1 MGRVAAILTDFDGT
15 LCPTPDIKY
24 DCNNSEFIPRSLED
38 ILCEVSLTI
47 PISIITSKDFDF
59 IYPKTKKF
67 AKILSCILGVET
79 FVLTDK
85 EQIKRDKN
93 IPYENK
99 KLCSGDVIIKDWISP
114 FDHEMRSIN
123 SDTLSEIAAFIEKN
137 YEKINVEKKLQT
149 GIKIKFP
156 ILENG

>member
-1 MGRVAAILTDFDGT
+1 MIAII
-15 LCPTPDIKY
+15 P
-24 DCNNSEFIPRSLED
+24 NSFHAHLKTYSAR
-38 ILCEVSLTI
+38 VSLTI
-47 PISIITSKDFDF
+47 PISIVSSKDFDF

-114 FDHEMRSIN
+114 FDHEMQSIL
-123 SDTLSEIAAFIEKN
+123 TLI
-137 YEKINVEKKLQT
+137 
-149 GIKIKFP
+149 P
-156 ILENG
+156 